1 MWRWIFRTVLI
12 AACMGC
18 SFPAVADDIAPLA
31 QLQQRVFDV
40 AEQTSPAVV
49 SIALVVLEKED
60 SLPPGFDPFNA
71 VVNPGE
77 SGPVAEGFGSGVV
90 LRADDSQ
97 DLLVLTNHHV
107 ITSQIGFD
115 DTIQQKIFVRT
126 VGGHTLE
133 AVVHA
138 FDPRSDLAV
147 LRCRLNGLTAE
158 TLKIQPPTFREE
170 PTYRKG
176 EFVLVL
182 GNPLAIARDGNC
194 SVAWGMISNISR
206 RPAGEIEDTMNSAA
220 TIHQLD
226 TLLQIDARLPL
237 GMSGGAVLDLDGHL
251 IGLTTSLAAGVGD
264 ANPAGF
270 AIPLDAGM
278 QRVVETLLKGEE
290 VEYGF
295 LGIDPEDSTVE
306 DLRLARPF
314 VTQATCVHVS
324 RVATRSP
331 AALCDLREGDLV
343 YKVNGTEAH
352 DRSDLIRLLGLLGP
366 EAEAR
371 LSVYRPSTRQFLTR
385 TAILGKW
392 PMYDD
397 RRLVVTNQKYA
408 NWRGL
413 RVDYATGRFRYL
425 PDGFLSTYPQG
436 VIVTTVS
443 ANSAAAQA
451 DIGPGTRITEIA
463 GKEVF
468 TPHEFYA
475 AIDGAN
481 GPVELLFANGE
492 RRVVPEPGIE
502 DASQSE

>member
-1 MWRWIFRTVLI
+1 MWRWILRTVLI
-12 AACMGC
+12 AAVVGG
-18 SFPAVADDIAPLA
+18 SFHAIADDISPLV
-31 QLQQRVFDV
+31 QLQRRVFDV
-40 AEQTSPAVV
+40 AGQASPAVV
-49 SIALVVLEKED
+49 SIALVVLEKDD

-77 SGPVAEGFGSGVV
+77 SGPVTEGFGSGVV
-90 LRADDSQ
+90 VRVDDSQ

-115 DTIQQKIFVRT
+115 DTVQQKLFVRT

-158 TLKIQPPTFREE
+158 TLKIQPPAFREE
-170 PTYRKG
+170 PTFRKG

-194 SVAWGMISNISR
+194 SMAWGMISNISR
-206 RPAGEIEDTMNSAA
+206 RPAGEIEDTVNSAA
-220 TIHQLD
+220 TIHQLG
-226 TLLQIDARLPL
+226 TLLQLDARLPL

-251 IGLTTSLAAGVGD
+251 IGLTTSMAAGVGD

-278 QRVVETLLKGEE
+278 QRVVKTLLKGEE

-314 VTQATCVHVS
+314 VTQAKCVHVS
-324 RVATRSP
+324 RVATQSP
-331 AALCDLREGDLV
+331 AARCDLREGDLV
-343 YKVNGTEAH
+343 YKVNGTEVH

-385 TAILGKW
+385 TATLGKW

-408 NWRGL
+408 DWRGL

-425 PDGFLSTYPQG
+425 PDGFFSTYPLG
-436 VIVTTVS
+436 VIVTSVNE
-443 ANSAAAQA
+443 NSPAAEA
-451 DIGPGTRITEIA
+451 DVDPGIRITEVG
-463 GKEVF
+463 GKEVL
-468 TPHEFYA
+468 TPSEFYA
-475 AIDGAN
+475 AVDAAK
-481 GPVELLFANGE
+481 GPVELLLADGE
-492 RRVVPEPGIE
+492 RRVVPE
-502 DASQSE
+502 ANSQPE